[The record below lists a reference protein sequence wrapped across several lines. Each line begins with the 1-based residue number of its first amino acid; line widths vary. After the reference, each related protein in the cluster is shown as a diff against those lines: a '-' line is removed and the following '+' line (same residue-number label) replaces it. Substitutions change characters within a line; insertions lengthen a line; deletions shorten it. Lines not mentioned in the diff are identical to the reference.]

1 MPLTTIGMAGLAE
14 EAASITCMILV
25 GFLVLSNAMALLS
38 WNIKSLIGKSILAI
52 GSLQPNVVIFLLTLP
67 ALSAVLYPPQPGTDE
82 FDGDAIH
89 WCWVFFYLMC
99 FAIVSM
105 IFSVFSIVNTY
116 KARSFQINLKQD
128 AAGLGNNSKN

>member
-14 EAASITCMILV
+14 EAAAFTCIILV

-52 GSLQPNVVIFLLTLP
+52 GSLQPNIIIFLLTLP
-67 ALSAVLYPPQPGTDE
+67 ALFAVLSPAQPGTDE
-82 FDGDAIH
+82 FDGDVIH
-89 WCWVFFYLMC
+89 WNWVFLSLML
-99 FAIVSM
+99 FAIVST

-116 KARSFQINLKQD
+116 KSRPHQINLKQGTAD
-128 AAGLGNNSKN
+128 SSDETKN